1 MKKYHEVQWRIFH
14 ALGYLLEKSNLDHLS
29 IKQLCEESHVSRQ
42 TFYRYFQDKYS
53 VVTWHFELLTEDTL
67 QEVGRTLTWLQ
78 AHIKLFTELNK
89 EKVIYSHATDS
100 EDYNAIRRYAY
111 RHSIEIY
118 TTTLIEYKKIQP
130 TAHLLFQIDAAALIS
145 SELTFRWGQRG
156 MKESPEELAV
166 LIDSV
171 LPQELKD
178 IFERDLMQSSQY
190 FTRSER
196 DH

>member
-1 MKKYHEVQWRIFH
+1 MKKYHEVQLRIFH
-14 ALGYLLEKSNLDHLS
+14 DLGYLLEKNNFDHLS
-29 IKQLCEESHVSRQ
+29 IKQLCDECHISRQ

-53 VVTWHFELLTEDTL
+53 VVTWHFELLAKETL
-67 QEVGRTLTWLQ
+67 HEVGRTLTWLQ

-89 EKVIYSHATDS
+89 EKAIYAHAAYS

-130 TAHLLFQIDAAALIS
+130 TAHLLFQIDAAAFIA

-156 MKESPEELAV
+156 MKESPEELAE

-171 LPQELKD
+171 LPYELKD
-178 IFERDLMQSSQY
+178 IFERDLIQSSQY

-196 DH
+196 YH